1 MEESIMENE
10 ILEMSSYFD
19 KQFQLEEVDI
29 KSYSPLTLA
38 YIGDAIYDLVIRTMV
53 VRQGNLQV
61 GKLHKKTS
69 KLVKAGTQS
78 EMVEAILPHL
88 TNEEIAIYKRG
99 RNAKSATMAKHA
111 TMSDYR
117 RATGFEALMGY
128 LYLNKNIKRI
138 IDLVKISLDGSKL

>member
-10 ILEMSSYFD
+10 FLEMCSYFD
-19 KQFQLEEVDI
+19 KQFELEEVDI

-53 VRQGNLQV
+53 VRQGNIPV
-61 GKLHKKTS
+61 NKLHKKTS
-69 KLVKAGTQS
+69 GLVKAGTQS
-78 EMVEAILPHL
+78 AMIESLLPYL
-88 TNEEIAIYKRG
+88 TEEEIAVYKRG

-128 LYLNKNIKRI
+128 LYLNKNMKRI
-138 IDLVKISLDGSKL
+138 IDLVKIGLDRSKL

>member
-1 MEESIMENE
+1 MEESIMVNE
-10 ILEMSSYFD
+10 FLEMSSYFD

-53 VRQGNLQV
+53 VRQGNVQV
-61 GKLHKKTS
+61 NKLHKKTS
-69 KLVKAGTQS
+69 KLVKAGAQS
-78 EMVEAILPHL
+78 AMVEVILPHL

-111 TMSDYR
+111 TVSDYR

-128 LYLNKNIKRI
+128 LYLNKDIKRI
-138 IDLVKISLDGSKL
+138 IDLVKIGLDGSKL